1 MKKKELYDDEKY
13 YKSILNKLSQYVGKL
28 NTKPNDDDYISW
40 SSTFSIV
47 ELEYRVSTF
56 LRVLELED
64 YIENRDI
71 AYSVTRLI
79 CADALEQLAEPLLKK
94 RLKERIEFINENIKD
109 IQITKDDILG
119 NDLAEKYTESE
130 YVILGLT
137 YEQVSPLELFED
149 FISFYN
155 IAFSIGNDTHL
166 FKYHFSR
173 DTPIEN
179 FDDENKKWYYANTVE
194 EMIYHFSKK
203 LMDGVVKN
211 IIDNMS
217 LENNPITLPFAEY
230 VDMDYLVKCNSPKEI
245 YDYLKSID
253 LAKLSLPL
261 HYLYLLLQF
270 DKMTIFKDQKL
281 MLKISDALKLEKQD
295 EEKGYSYPI
304 IRKVFSNYSE
314 G

>member
-1 MKKKELYDDEKY
+1 MMM
-13 YKSILNKLSQYVGKL
+13 KSILNKLNQYVEKL
-28 NTKPNDDDYISW
+28 KTKPDAQDYISW

-56 LRVLELED
+56 LKVLELED

-71 AYSVTRLI
+71 AYSVIRLI
-79 CADALEQLAEPLLKK
+79 CADALEQLAEPLLEK

-119 NDLAEKYTESE
+119 DDLPEKYTESE

-155 IAFSIGNDTHL
+155 IAFSIGDDVHL

-179 FDDENKKWYYANTVE
+179 FDDENKKWYYANTIE

-217 LENNPITLPFAEY
+217 LDNNPITLSFDEY
-230 VDMDYLVKCNSPKEI
+230 VDMNYLHRCKSPKEI
-245 YDYLKSID
+245 YGYLKSID

-261 HYLYLLLQF
+261 HYLYLLLEF
-270 DKMTIFKDQKL
+270 DKMTIFKD
-281 MLKISDALKLEKQD
+281 
-295 EEKGYSYPI
+295 
-304 IRKVFSNYSE
+304 
-314 G
+314 

>member
-13 YKSILNKLSQYVGKL
+13 YKSILNKLNQYIEKLKTRPDSQ
-28 NTKPNDDDYISW
+28 DYISW

-56 LRVLELED
+56 LKVLELED

-71 AYSVTRLI
+71 AYSVIRLI
-79 CADALEQLAEPLLKK
+79 CADALEQLAEPLLEK

-119 NDLAEKYTESE
+119 NDLPEKYTESE
-130 YVILGLT
+130 YAILGLT

-155 IAFSIGNDTHL
+155 IAFSIADDTYL

-179 FDDENKKWYYANTVE
+179 FDDENKMWYYANNLIE
-194 EMIYHFSKK
+194 IIYVF
-203 LMDGVVKN
+203 LT
-211 IIDNMS
+211 I
-217 LENNPITLPFAEY
+217 F
-230 VDMDYLVKCNSPKEI
+230 
-245 YDYLKSID
+245 
-253 LAKLSLPL
+253 
-261 HYLYLLLQF
+261 LYLLKCPQSL
-270 DKMTIFKDQKL
+270 IL
-281 MLKISDALKLEKQD
+281 
-295 EEKGYSYPI
+295 
-304 IRKVFSNYSE
+304 
-314 G
+314 

>member
-1 MKKKELYDDEKY
+1 MKNKELYDDEKY
-13 YKSILNKLSQYVGKL
+13 YKSILNKLNQYVEKL
-28 NTKPNDDDYISW
+28 KTKPTDNDYISW
-40 SSTFSIV
+40 SSTFSVV

-64 YIENRDI
+64 YIKNIDI
-71 AYSVTRLI
+71 AYSVMRLI
-79 CADALEQLAEPLLKK
+79 CADALEQLAEPLLEK
-94 RLKERIEFINENIKD
+94 RLKERIEFINANIKD
-109 IQITKDDILG
+109 IQITRDDILG
-119 NDLAEKYTESE
+119 NDLPEKYTESE
-130 YVILGLT
+130 YAILGLT

-155 IAFSIGNDTHL
+155 IAFSIGDGAHL

-173 DTPIEN
+173 DTPIED
-179 FDDENKKWYYANTVE
+179 FDDENKKWYYVNTIE

-217 LENNPITLPFAEY
+217 LDNNPITLSFDEY
-230 VDMDYLVKCNSPKEI
+230 VNMDYLNRCNSPKEI

-261 HYLYLLLQF
+261 HYLYLLLEF
-270 DKMTIFKDQKL
+270 DKMTIFKDQNL

-295 EEKGYSYPI
+295 EEKGYSYSV
-304 IRKVFSNYSE
+304 IRKILSNCIE
-314 G
+314 D